1 MHPSRGFELQPYT
14 GNISGTTIVSR
25 LHLGSTL
32 YLLEESVSGIVTYA
46 LESEGHAEGFSLDAL
61 VSKMNAYAQQKGIPD
76 R

>member
-1 MHPSRGFELQPYT
+1 
-14 GNISGTTIVSR
+14 
-25 LHLGSTL
+25 
-32 YLLEESVSGIVTYA
+32 LEESVSGIVTYA